1 MATRAESVQGLSFA
15 VEREASGVGSA
26 SHGDGAE
33 ATRVPRGTQ
42 GVAARTH
49 FVGGNLHGVGGN
61 LHGVGGNLHGVGRNV
76 HCVRGQMHCVRS
88 LTLRVRTASR

>member
-1 MATRAESVQGLSFA
+1 VATRAESVQGLSFA

-61 LHGVGGNLHGVGRNV
+61 LHGVGRNV